1 MYEPLRHGIS
11 GVKSTF
17 VFQLCAAGCPGWSR
31 FGWAVGSGPV
41 DFRGFGGWPI
51 LAQLIFARVGLSI
64 SNPVRTEP
72 FNPANARSHP
82 IFPHSMLKRLVNS
95 TAMLSSRMKSLQ
107 TAITAFLCDLCV
119 LGGKSISGFRSFA
132 LSYKQPTKS
141 NLITP
146 LFSAATC
153 HCSSPFVTLRAV
165 SPLLATYEKPPRVH
179 PFPPTQ
185 T

>member
-1 MYEPLRHGIS
+1 MCGGVSWLVSLRLGRGFRS
-11 GVKSTF
+11 
-17 VFQLCAAGCPGWSR
+17 SR
-31 FGWAVGSGPV
+31 FPGFWRVAHPCAV
-41 DFRGFGGWPI
+41 DFRQGGSFYLEP
-51 LAQLIFARVGLSI
+51 R
-64 SNPVRTEP
+64 SNGTIQSRKRP
-72 FNPANARSHP
+72 FPSH
-82 IFPHSMLKRLVNS
+82 FRRSMLERLVNS